1 MDDFK
6 DLDLENNVS
15 ELTKE
20 EKKVIKNEVKEL
32 LKEKEK
38 NSNEASAIKENLTK
52 EEKLV
57 NFFDSIEF
65 LSLDSIHKEE
75 VAKKIKNES
84 SGDKLYW
91 IEIFLSSVIA
101 VLWLL
106 QNSVAVVIWAMLIA
120 PYLRPIN
127 WLGFAIA
134 TWAGSFFVRA
144 FKVLI
149 YSILFSIFLWF
160 IITHIIWIETE
171 TPEILSRTNPNL
183 IDFLIAIFSAMIAV
197 MSIRFIRLWESV
209 AWVAMAAALLPPLWV
224 VGIELALW
232 NYMSSFWAFMLFWA
246 NLIAILFVSV
256 IFFWLYWFTPHDTKL
271 QSKVLKRIWVVTFI
285 LVIILVPLILSL
297 VTLKN
302 SNYISSKTKI
312 YLETII
318 KQDLQFY
325 EISEIK
331 VIKNNE
337 DIFEVKVILKIPEWY
352 NITKVLDN
360 IYNNL
365 QNEFDKKVDIDLEI
379 IRTIRISS

>member
-1 MDDFK
+1 MDDFT

-38 NSNEASAIKENLTK
+38 NITDTKTIKENLTK
-52 EEKLV
+52 EEKIV

-65 LSLDSIHKEE
+65 LSLDSTHKEE
-75 VAKKIKNES
+75 VAKKIKLDS
-84 SGDKLYW
+84 SWDRLYW
-91 IEIFLSSVIA
+91 IEIFLSSIIA

-134 TWAGSFFVRA
+134 TWAGSFFVKA

-160 IITHIIWIETE
+160 IITHIIWIEIE
-171 TPEILSRTNPNL
+171 TKEILARVNPNL

-197 MSIRFIRLWESV
+197 MSIRFTRLWESI
-209 AWVAMAAALLPPLWV
+209 AWVAMAASLLPPLWV
-224 VGIELALW
+224 VGIELSLW
-232 NYMSSFWAFMLFWA
+232 NYMSSFWALMLFWA

-256 IFFWLYWFTPHDTKL
+256 IFFWLYWFTPHDTKI
-271 QSKVLKRIWVVTFI
+271 QSKVLKRIWIVTFI
-285 LVIILVPLILSL
+285 LVIILIPLFLSL
-297 VTLKN
+297 DTLKTSTFL
-302 SNYISSKTKI
+302 SNKTKN
-312 YLETII
+312 YLENII
-318 KQDLQFY
+318 KEDLQFY
-325 EISEIK
+325 EISEIN
-331 VIKNNE
+331 VIKNTKDTLE
-337 DIFEVKVILKIPEWY
+337 IKVVLKIPEWY
-352 NITKVLDN
+352 NITKILDN
-360 IYNNL
+360 IYSNL
-365 QNEFDKKVDIDLEI
+365 QNEFDKKVNIDLEI